1 MKPQSAGDLTE
12 LLLAWRHGD
21 ADALTRLTPLVYD
34 ELHRLAG
41 VYMARERGGHPLQAT
56 ALVNEAYLRLT
67 DSSRVR
73 WQNRAHFLAVAA
85 QLMRR
90 VLVDFAR
97 DRQSRKRGGGWQ
109 QVTLDEGL
117 ILGGE
122 PNVDLIAL
130 DEALQRLGALDP
142 RKVQVVEMRFF
153 GGLSLEETAEALG
166 VSADTIGRDWNA
178 AKAWLL
184 RELTCA

>member
-1 MKPQSAGDLTE
+1 MKPRSPGGVTE
-12 LLLAWRHGD
+12 LLLAWRGGD
-21 ADALTRLTPLVYD
+21 ENALASLTPLVHD
-34 ELHRLAG
+34 ELHRLAR
-41 VYMARERGGHPLQAT
+41 VYMARERPGHPLQAT
-56 ALVNEAYLRLT
+56 ELVNEAYLRLT
-67 DSSRVR
+67 NSSRVQ

-97 DRQSRKRGGGWQ
+97 DRQSRKRGRDWH
-109 QVTLDEGL
+109 QVTLDDALLMDDG
-117 ILGGE
+117 

-130 DEALQRLGALDP
+130 DEALRRLGALDP

-153 GGLSLEETAEALG
+153 GGLSLEDAAEVLG
-166 VSADTIGRDWNA
+166 VSTDTIGRDWNA

-184 RELTCA
+184 RELTRM